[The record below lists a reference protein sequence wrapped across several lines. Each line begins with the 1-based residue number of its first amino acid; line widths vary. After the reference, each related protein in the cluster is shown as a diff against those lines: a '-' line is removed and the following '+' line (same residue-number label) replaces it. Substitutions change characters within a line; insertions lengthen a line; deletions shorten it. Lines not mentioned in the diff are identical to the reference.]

1 MRVLHGGVINA
12 IGSLFG
18 GGSPSP
24 QPFIYQQPQ
33 QQQTPPQLAPPV
45 LPAAPAPLGPSTEQI
60 QAEKDAANAEAKRK
74 QDALVNSQS
83 TNKGAF
89 ASLYTPPALEDTFSS
104 NPVSRKTLFG
114 G

>member
-18 GGSPSP
+18 GGQPSP
-24 QPFIYQQPQ
+24 QPFIYTQNAPQQPA
-33 QQQTPPQLAPPV
+33 PQMAPPV
-45 LPAAPAPLGPSTEQI
+45 LPEAPAPMGPSEDQI
-60 QAEKDAANAEAKRK
+60 KAEKDAATAEAKRK
-74 QDALVNSQS
+74 QDALTQQQS
-83 TNKGAF
+83 SNKGSF
-89 ASLYTPPALEDTFSS
+89 ASLYTPPSLEDTFSS